1 MEKIDR
7 RKQRSRNLIKDAF
20 LSLLMD
26 KPFHD
31 ITIQEIADAA
41 DVGRATF
48 YLHYRSKEE
57 CLMKILTQ
65 GFDSLSAQYNKPSKT
80 PGEEDQIEKIKAI
93 FDHTTKNRKL
103 YLALLNSQH
112 AAVSFISI
120 QDYIAD
126 KILSSAPYSSTVDP
140 VSRKATAVFL
150 AGALYNMQIW
160 WLKEQPPIDSRE
172 AAELFVKFA
181 TYGCFKNAVNQSV

>member
-57 CLMKILTQ
+57 LPHENI
-65 GFDSLSAQYNKPSKT
+65 D
-80 PGEEDQIEKIKAI
+80 
-93 FDHTTKNRKL
+93 
-103 YLALLNSQH
+103 
-112 AAVSFISI
+112 
-120 QDYIAD
+120 
-126 KILSSAPYSSTVDP
+126 
-140 VSRKATAVFL
+140 
-150 AGALYNMQIW
+150 AGI
-160 WLKEQPPIDSRE
+160 
-172 AAELFVKFA
+172 
-181 TYGCFKNAVNQSV
+181 

>member
-1 MEKIDR
+1 
-7 RKQRSRNLIKDAF
+7 
-20 LSLLMD
+20 
-26 KPFHD
+26 
-31 ITIQEIADAA
+31 
-41 DVGRATF
+41 
-48 YLHYRSKEE
+48 
-57 CLMKILTQ
+57 MKILTQ

-172 AAELFVKFA
+172 AAELFVRFA